1 MSDGA
6 AAGARASTGATEMA
20 DRVFKGTLVLALSAV
35 VTLVGQLATVSAGM
49 KGWGAVRYGEWIWL
63 SGLVTFLT
71 LTDLGIQN
79 HVVNRMNAHN
89 ARGERDR
96 VLSELHSALRVQA
109 PLAAGLWAAGAASL
123 YFLLPALE
131 RRFQL
136 TTTSRFETYLTLL
149 FFGAE
154 LLIGVPMGA
163 VRGTYRATQKLTRA
177 AVITAIKRMVE
188 LALPALLML
197 AGARFWTIALGRLVW
212 ALLIDLYV
220 VHDLHRQYGWF
231 RLRPLGGDL
240 ATGLRMLPAGFLF
253 LLAGFA
259 DYLASQGNLM
269 VVQSALGGAEVAH
282 FATHR
287 TIANMGRMVA
297 MQLTASMWPELT
309 TLDTLGESAR
319 LTGAHRTL
327 AKFGTFLVG
336 APLVAF
342 LPMSEWVYRM
352 WTMRALSLDTPTML
366 LLIAQTTLWGFWS
379 AGWTVLMA
387 TNRQGRLV
395 VLLALDAAL
404 AIGLSALLV
413 PRIGMRGAALAVL
426 VADCTIALWAVPR
439 AACAALGDRFGA
451 FARAV
456 VPAIVLALVVPSAVS
471 ALAWWALPSG
481 VLRAAVP
488 PIVFASLAL
497 PLLWTALT
505 PEERAIALRLGDK
518 VRRRLAGS
526 RARAA

>member
-1 MSDGA
+1 MSSGA
-6 AAGARASTGATEMA
+6 AAGTQASAGSTEMA

-35 VTLVGQLATVSAGM
+35 VTLVGQLFTVSAGM
-49 KGWGAVRYGEWIWL
+49 KGWGPVRYGEWLAL

-79 HVVNRMNAHN
+79 HVVNRMNAHH
-89 ARGERDR
+89 ARGERDL
-96 VLSELHSALRVQA
+96 VLAELHSALRVQA
-109 PLAAGLWAAGAASL
+109 PLAALLWTVGAASL
-123 YFLLPALE
+123 FFLLPALE
-131 RRFQL
+131 RRFHL
-136 TTTSRFETYLTLL
+136 TATRSETYLTLL

-177 AVITAIKRMVE
+177 AVITAVKRTVE
-188 LALPALLML
+188 LALPAMLML
-197 AGARFWTIALGRLVW
+197 AGAHFWALALGRLVW
-212 ALLIDLYV
+212 SLLVDAYV
-220 VHDLHRQYGWF
+220 LRDLHKQYGWF

-240 ATGLRMLPAGFLF
+240 SMGLRMLPAGLLF

-269 VVQSALGGAEVAH
+269 VVQGTLGGAEVAH

-327 AKFGTFLVG
+327 AKLGTFLVG

-342 LPMSEWVYRM
+342 LPMSEWVYRL
-352 WTMRALSLDTPTML
+352 WTVRALSLDTPTML

-413 PRIGMRGAALAVL
+413 PRIGMRGAALAML

-439 AACAALGDRFGA
+439 AACAALGERPGA

-456 VPAIVLALVVPSAVS
+456 VPAIVLSLFVPAALS

-481 VLRAAVP
+481 VLRAVVP
-488 PIVFASLAL
+488 PLVFASLAL
-497 PLLWTALT
+497 PLLWAALT
-505 PEERAIALRLGDK
+505 AEERAIALRLGHK
-518 VRRRLAGS
+518 VQRRLARS
-526 RARAA
+526 RARPA